1 MEITSQAVPIAGQQE
16 RMKTRSQQAKF
27 THYEGTE
34 KANGETAKYDYIHV
48 PDNVGTIV
56 AIGGTGGG
64 FYGPAYIYDDLAKY
78 VANYKLSL
86 LRVHVSP
93 PHDKG
98 VRQLMVGLNVLKNHN
113 NTKPIILM
121 GWSMGGAT
129 IINVAKELIERNDEL
144 KVKCLV
150 SLAGQTYGAD
160 PISEINTKIYVIHG
174 DKDKCLDVGCAYS
187 LKKWAR
193 NLGGM
198 TILKGASHWMEE
210 CFEELRNT
218 VYGIIFREFKI
229 SQ

>member
-1 MEITSQAVPIAGQQE
+1 MEYTSQAASFVGQQE
-16 RMKTRSQQAKF
+16 KMKTRSQKAQF
-27 THYEGTE
+27 IHYEGVE
-34 KANGETAKYDYIHV
+34 KANGEVAKYDYIHV
-48 PDNVGTIV
+48 PDNIGTIV

-64 FYGPAYIYDDLAKY
+64 FYGPAYIYDDLAKH
-78 VANYKLSL
+78 VANYRLSL

-98 VRQLMVGLNVLKNHN
+98 VRQLLVGLNVLKTHN
-113 NTKPIILM
+113 NSKPIILM

-150 SLAGQTYGAD
+150 SLAGQTAGAMA
-160 PISEINTKIYVIHG
+160 ISDIDTKIYVIHG
-174 DKDKCLDVGCAYS
+174 DKDKCLDVACAYS
-187 LKKWAR
+187 LKRWAK
-193 NLGGM
+193 NLGGV

-218 VYGIIFREFKI
+218 VYNIIFREFKI